1 MQVEEE
7 PEDEPADDDA
17 EDKEDDSED
26 KEEVVD
32 EDEDEVSFTDTLLC
46 CIRSSSFNILFLFIF
61 FLNQWL
67 IPRFPYR
74 QKQTKMNCEA
84 LKRMRR
90 QCCV

>member
-32 EDEDEVSFTDTLLC
+32 EDEDEVSFTDALLC
-46 CIRSSSFNILFLFIF
+46 CIRSSSFNILLFLKT
-61 FLNQWL
+61 NG
-67 IPRFPYR
+67 
-74 QKQTKMNCEA
+74 
-84 LKRMRR
+84 
-90 QCCV
+90 